1 MRALFLQDNGI
12 NESLLLCELSAVLR
26 AAGHRTAVLLER
38 EERDL
43 RAAVEAWSPDLI
55 LLPTSIRG
63 HAWVL
68 STCRRLERWLPDVPR
83 VLAGSHPTF
92 FPDIL
97 DFDEVP
103 MIIVGE
109 AEHATLELLDALAG
123 RRPLRNIANLHLK
136 VGKTVHR
143 NGVRP
148 LVEDLDALP
157 LPDRDLYFGRYRFMA
172 AFPWKKFSSG
182 RGCYHHCS
190 YCYQPHYRE
199 LVSGRGNYVRRK
211 SPGRVAAEVAA
222 VGAAHPLSNVHF
234 ADDLFIT
241 SVDWLREFSERHDAA
256 GGAPYTI
263 NSSAEL
269 ITETTAG
276 LLARSGCR
284 AVAIGLE
291 THDQGLRQ
299 DILRKRLDNHT
310 IRRAARL
317 IRDHG
322 MTLVTFNML
331 AAPGEAIRGALE
343 TLRFNVDIGAHHARV
358 GICFPIPGTDMARRA
373 LAAGQCLEGFGEDI
387 YRRPDTEDSRPRVY
401 FSSARRDE
409 HRFINLFHLFSLGVA
424 HPRLIPLIERL
435 IDLPQNPLLALGG
448 LHGLLQEKALYRFSL
463 LQGVRYFSHV
473 GWPSRRTSNFV
484 SLV

>member
-1 MRALFLQDNGI
+1 MRVLFLQDNGI

-26 AAGHRTAVLLER
+26 AAGHRSAVLLER

-43 RAAVEAWSPDLI
+43 RRAVEAQNPDLI

-63 HAWVL
+63 HHWVL
-68 STCRRLERWLPDVPR
+68 RTCRRLQRWLPDVPR

-97 DFDEVP
+97 RFPEVQ

-109 AEHATLELLDALAG
+109 AEQAILELLDALAG
-123 RRPLRNIANLHLK
+123 KRRLRTIANLHIK
-136 VGKTVHR
+136 GKKTTHR
-143 NGVRP
+143 NEVRA

-157 LPDRDLYFGRYRFMA
+157 LPHRDLYFGRYPFMA

-182 RGCYHHCS
+182 RGCFHHCS

-199 LVSGRGNYVRRK
+199 LVHGRGSYVRRK
-211 SPGRVAAEVAA
+211 SPARVAREVAA
-222 VGAAHPLSNVHF
+222 VAAAHPLSNVHF

-241 SVDWLREFSERHDAA
+241 SMDWLRDFCEAYADA
-256 GGAPYTI
+256 GAVPYTI

-269 ITETTAG
+269 ITEASAG

-291 THDQGLRQ
+291 TFDQDLRF
-299 DILRKRLDNHT
+299 DIMRKRLDNRT

-331 AAPGEAIRGALE
+331 AAPGETITDALG
-343 TLRFNVDIGAHHARV
+343 TLRFNADIGAHHARV
-358 GICFPIPGTDMARRA
+358 GICFPIPGTQMARRA
-373 LAAGQCLEGFGEDI
+373 VDEGQCLDGFGEDI
-387 YRRPDTEDSRPRVY
+387 YRRPDTEQSQLRVY
-401 FSSARRDE
+401 FRSARADE
-409 HRFINLFHLFSLGVA
+409 HRFVNLTQLFSLGVA
-424 HPRLIPLIERL
+424 HPWLIPLIERL
-435 IDLPQNPLLALGG
+435 IGLPRNPLLALGG

-473 GWPSRRTSNFV
+473 GWPGRRTSNFV